1 MKGGERAP
9 IESSQRPASH
19 RGIAPPARGA
29 PPGYHPLMKL
39 SRLPHVNFSPV
50 IFIREA
56 LLFEIKR
63 RTLPQNCLT
72 GERLWLILIV
82 P

>member
-19 RGIAPPARGA
+19 RGIAPARGA
-29 PPGYHPLMKL
+29 PLGYHPLMKL